1 MPQSNVV
8 ITGMGVVSAIG
19 IGCDNFFESLLQK
32 KSAVTSLLNRVDD
45 RCEFEG
51 DPKPAGLWVGAPIL
65 DFEGKQYIK
74 PRKAMKVMC
83 REIQTAFASSLMAV
97 ESSGLESYIPAT
109 NESVLQPRDFGTV
122 FGSEIFYGSPLEL
135 SDSIRPCI
143 QEDGTIDT
151 SQYGNSAMK
160 EVMPLWMLK
169 YLPNMPAC
177 HVGIYLNSHGPNNSV
192 VLGDVSG
199 PSAFIE
205 AASCVDRGI
214 AKVVVTGGTG
224 TRIGTTRL
232 NFRADYPM
240 AESFQPIENS
250 SRPHDPTSTGVVGGE
265 GAAALIVERESL
277 ARSRG
282 TRPLAKVVSYASRFV
297 GAEGMKVPMRCKE
310 TSDVG
315 MRSSARAIQLAIEAA
330 LTDAGIVSSDL
341 GLIVSHGTGD
351 PVADAAEQV
360 ATNATVSNVPMVATA
375 ASLGHTGAGC
385 GAIDLVTGVMSLQRG
400 VIPPTRFDDRLQ
412 TTAPYLR
419 EPAELQGDYVLCI
432 CHNTEGNAT
441 AIVLGRP

>member
-19 IGCDNFFESLLQK
+19 IGCDDFFESLLEK

-45 RCEFEG
+45 RCEYDGTPE
-51 DPKPAGLWVGAPIL
+51 PAGLWVGAPIL
-65 DFEGKQYIK
+65 DFEAKQFVK

-83 REIQTAFASSLMAV
+83 REIQTAFAASLMALDHA
-97 ESSGLESYIPAT
+97 GLDSFIPAT
-109 NESVLQPRDFGTV
+109 AESVLKPRDFGTV

-143 QEDGTIDT
+143 QDDGQIDT
-151 SQYGNSAMK
+151 SQFGNSAMK
-160 EVMPLWMLK
+160 QIVPLWMLK

-177 HVGIYLNSHGPNNSV
+177 HVGIYLNAHGPNNSII
-192 VLGDVSG
+192 LGDVSG
-199 PSAFIE
+199 PSALIE

-240 AESFQPIENS
+240 AESFEPVENS
-250 SRPHDPTSTGVVGGE
+250 SRPHDPTSVGVVGGE
-265 GAAALIVERESL
+265 GAAAMIIESEE
-277 ARSRG
+277 
-282 TRPLAKVVSYASRFV
+282 LAKQRGAQPLVRVVSHASRFV
-297 GAEGMKVPMRCKE
+297 GAEGMRTPMRCKE

-315 MRSSARAIQLAIEAA
+315 MRSSSAAIESAIETA
-330 LTDAGIVSSDL
+330 LRDAGIRAEDL
-341 GLIVSHGTGD
+341 GLYVSHGTGD

-360 ATNATVSNVPMVATA
+360 ATQATLAGVPCLSTVA
-375 ASLGHTGAGC
+375 SIGHTGSGC
-385 GAIDLVTGVMSLQRG
+385 GSIDLVAGAMALNHN
-400 VIPPTRFDDRLQ
+400 VIPPTRVDQRLQ
-412 TTAPYLR
+412 PLAHYVE
-419 EPAELQGDYVLCI
+419 EPTRLEGDFVLCI

-441 AIVLGRP
+441 AIVLGRA

>member
-1 MPQSNVV
+1 MPRSNVV

-19 IGCDNFFESLLQK
+19 IGCEDFFDSLLQK
-32 KSAVTSLLNRVDD
+32 KSAITSLLNRVDD
-45 RCEFEG
+45 RCEYDGTPE
-51 DPKPAGLWVGAPIL
+51 PAGLWVGAPIL
-65 DFEGKQYIK
+65 DFEAKQFVK

-83 REIQTAFASSLMAV
+83 REIQTAFAASLMAL
-97 ESSGLESYIPAT
+97 ETAGLEDFIPAT
-109 NESVLQPRDFGTV
+109 QESVLQPKDFGTV

-143 QEDGTIDT
+143 QDDGEIDT
-151 SQYGNSAMK
+151 SKFGNSAMK
-160 EVMPLWMLK
+160 QIVPLWMLK

-177 HVGIYLNSHGPNNSV
+177 HVGIYLNSHGPNNSI

-199 PSAFIE
+199 PSALIE

-240 AESFQPIENS
+240 AESFDPVENS

-265 GAAALIVERESL
+265 GAAAMIIESEEL
-277 ARSRG
+277 ARERG
-282 TRPLAKVVSYASRFV
+282 AKPLVRVASHVSRFV
-297 GAEGMKVPMRCKE
+297 GATGMRQPMRCKE

-315 MRSSARAIQLAIEAA
+315 MRSSSAAIQSAIETA
-330 LTDAGIVSSDL
+330 LSDAGIQAKDL
-341 GLIVSHGTGD
+341 GLYVSHGTGD
-351 PVADAAEQV
+351 PVADAAEQA
-360 ATNATVSNVPMVATA
+360 ATNATLSGVPCFSTVA
-375 ASLGHTGAGC
+375 SIGHTGSGC
-385 GAIDLVTGVMSLQRG
+385 GSIDLVAGAMSLTRS
-400 VIPPTRFDDRLQ
+400 VIPPTRVDQRLHPN
-412 TTAPYLR
+412 AAYVN
-419 EPAELQGDYVLCI
+419 EPTRFEGDHVLCL

-441 AIVLGRP
+441 AIVLGRA

>member
-1 MPQSNVV
+1 
-8 ITGMGVVSAIG
+8 
-19 IGCDNFFESLLQK
+19 
-32 KSAVTSLLNRVDD
+32 
-45 RCEFEG
+45 
-51 DPKPAGLWVGAPIL
+51 
-65 DFEGKQYIK
+65 
-74 PRKAMKVMC
+74 
-83 REIQTAFASSLMAV
+83 ASSLMAV

-109 NESVLQPRDFGTV
+109 NDSVLQPRDFGTV

-143 QEDGTIDT
+143 QADGTIDT

-160 EVMPLWMLK
+160 EIMPLWMLK

-265 GAAALIVERESL
+265 GAAALIVEGESL

-315 MRSSARAIQLAIEAA
+315 MRSSARAIQL
-330 LTDAGIVSSDL
+330 
-341 GLIVSHGTGD
+341 
-351 PVADAAEQV
+351 
-360 ATNATVSNVPMVATA
+360 
-375 ASLGHTGAGC
+375 
-385 GAIDLVTGVMSLQRG
+385 
-400 VIPPTRFDDRLQ
+400 
-412 TTAPYLR
+412 
-419 EPAELQGDYVLCI
+419 
-432 CHNTEGNAT
+432 
-441 AIVLGRP
+441 